1 MINRMCV
8 VMQVSR
14 CMMMV
19 VNWCVV
25 VNVMMNWCMVMVSI
39 VVYRCVVIMVSIVVY
54 RCVVIMMNIVVNM
67 SVVCRTIVLYIAT
80 MMAVLSILNRT

>member
-39 VVYRCVVIMVSIVVY
+39 VVYRCVVIMVSIVV
-54 RCVVIMMNIVVNM
+54 NM